1 MKGVIQRF
9 FPEKGFGFIRMEN
22 NDSLFFHRS
31 ALQPDHNPEVNDQ
44 VEFQIKATHRGDQA
58 EHIKLI
64 QAGEPVQYIEE
75 YPNKVLYSHDGGF
88 PAGFSVAREVATV
101 RASEY
106 GYANA
111 RNALLAQ
118 ASRAGGNGVVIQQET
133 QSTSKSSIAL
143 TVLGFVIFLM
153 ALLVNFIG
161 MLTRPTMGK
170 FFYTPKLYGSLRTR
184 TTLVGVAVVVSRQ
197 RRQ

>member
-1 MKGVIQRF
+1 MKGVILKF
-9 FPEKGFGFIRMEN
+9 FPEKGFGFIKMEN

-44 VEFQIKATHRGDQA
+44 VEFQVKATPRGERA
-58 EHIKLI
+58 VHIKLI

-75 YPNKVLYSHDGGF
+75 YPSKVLYSHDGTF
-88 PAGFSVAREVATV
+88 PAGFSVVREVVTV

-118 ASRAGGNGVVIQQET
+118 ASSAGGNGVVIQQES
-133 QSTSKSSIAL
+133 QSTSKSSIVL
-143 TVLGFVIFLM
+143 TVLGFIIFLM
-153 ALLVNFIG
+153 DLLVNLIG
-161 MLTRPTMGK
+161 MMTRPTMGK
-170 FFYTPKLYGSLRTR
+170 FFYTPRWYGSLRTR

-197 RRQ
+197 RRR